1 MAEKKEKKEKEKG
14 KGGLFKVIIVVLLI
28 LVVLGLGFTGY
39 LLLTNKKSADEAAT
53 TQKTQTAKNLNSM
66 EAVNALNEISSS
78 TYGMDEFLVNLADEG
93 GKRYFKV
100 KLTLGYEPTKKKEKE
115 MAAEFETKKPVL
127 RDAIN
132 NILRSKKT
140 TDLVTQKNIDDLK
153 KEILTKINPYFEN
166 GRINNIYL
174 TDILIQ

>member
-1 MAEKKEKKEKEKG
+1 MAEKKEKKVKEKG
-14 KGGLFKVIIVVLLI
+14 KGGLFKVIIIVLLI

-39 LLLTNKKSADEAAT
+39 LLLTNKNSAAAET
-53 TQKTQTAKNLNSM
+53 TPKAQTTNNLNSM
-66 EAVNALNEISSS
+66 EAINALNQISSS
-78 TYGMDEFLVNLADEG
+78 TYSMDEFLVNLADEG

-115 MAAEFETKKPVL
+115 MAAEFDTKKPVL

-140 TDLVTQKNIDDLK
+140 TDLTTQKNIDDLK

>member
-14 KGGLFKVIIVVLLI
+14 KGSLFKIIIIILLI
-28 LVVLGLGFTGY
+28 LVILGLGFTGY
-39 LLLTNKKSADEAAT
+39 LLINNKNSADAAEAS
-53 TQKTQTAKNLNSM
+53 QKNQTANKLNSM
-66 EAVNALNEISSS
+66 ETVNALSQISSS
-78 TYGMDEFLVNLADEG
+78 TYTMDEFLVNLADEG

-115 MAAEFETKKPVL
+115 MAAEFDTKKPIL
-127 RDAIN
+127 TDAIIS
-132 NILRSKKT
+132 ILRAKKT
-140 TDLVTQKNIDDLK
+140 TDLATQKNIDDLK

-166 GRINNIYL
+166 GRINNVYL

>member
-1 MAEKKEKKEKEKG
+1 MAEKKEKKGKEKG
-14 KGGLFKVIIVVLLI
+14 KGSLFKISIIVLLV

-39 LLLTNKKSADEAAT
+39 LLLTNKNAAAAET
-53 TQKTQTAKNLNSM
+53 TQKTQTTNNLNSM
-66 EAVNALNEISSS
+66 EAINALNQISSS
-78 TYGMDEFLVNLADEG
+78 TYSMEEFLVNLADEG

-115 MAAEFETKKPVL
+115 MAAEFDTKKPVL

-140 TDLVTQKNIDDLK
+140 TDLTTQKNIDDLK